1 MILATQKLVCYCACW
16 RFFPWGLLQLSQP
29 SFLQLIP
36 RVFPTCYQQ
45 HQNDAM
51 PLNGS
56 DSSARGPSI
65 LLPRTSS
72 QRLSTNRILL
82 WHPTQDRLGYSAKPE
97 LLPLVRLSRDLP
109 PFRARALLKA
119 GYPSPLELATAD
131 AARVADVLLRCAPFR
146 SAGWDESVVRSR
158 GRLLRCMVWLV
169 TVET

>member
-1 MILATQKLVCYCACW
+1 M
-16 RFFPWGLLQLSQP
+16 LLRVLETFSVGP
-29 SFLQLIP
+29 VAVVTAFLQLIP
-36 RVFPTCYQQ
+36 RVFRRCQQ

-51 PLNGS
+51 PMHGS
-56 DSSARGPSI
+56 NSSAMGPFI

-82 WHPTQDRLGYSAKPE
+82 RHPMQDRLGYSAKPE

-146 SAGWDESVVRSR
+146 SAGWDESVVSAR
-158 GRLLRCMVWLV
+158 G
-169 TVET
+169 